1 MELTL
6 ISLNIQQDLHHHL
19 AIPFLQSK
27 KPDIVCLQEVF
38 KEDLHLYEEALGMKS
53 FYKPECF
60 IESLVTGDGKDKLF
74 GVAILTNKEAVF
86 DFSYIV
92 GDEAHIPVFDF
103 KNSLTERNI
112 INTVLIWVDIQNS
125 NGKSMR
131 VATTH
136 FTWTPDGSS
145 TKYQLED
152 MQKLINVLDTK
163 LGHFILTGDLNAP
176 RGSESFSKLA
186 EKYIDN
192 IPEKYDSSLD
202 PNLHRV
208 RGLKHMVD
216 GLFSTKE
223 YTISNVS
230 LEEGASDHKAVIA
243 TISL

>member
-1 MELTL
+1 MQLKL

-38 KEDLHLYEEALGMKS
+38 KEDLYLYEEALGMKS

-60 IESLVTGDGKDKLF
+60 VESLVTADGKDKLL

-92 GDEAHIPVFDF
+92 GTEEYIPVFDF
-103 KNSLTERNI
+103 KNSLIERNI
-112 INTVLIWVDIQNS
+112 INTVLIWADIKNS
-125 NGKSMR
+125 DGKNMR

-136 FTWTPDGSS
+136 FTWTPNGSS
-145 TKYQLED
+145 TTYQLED
-152 MQKLINVLDTK
+152 VQKLINLLDTK
-163 LGHFILTGDLNAP
+163 LKDFILIGDLNAL
-176 RGSESFSKLA
+176 RGKESFSKLA
-186 EKYIDN
+186 QKYIDN

-202 PNLHRV
+202 PQLHRIK
-208 RGLKHMVD
+208 GLKYMVD

-223 YTISNVS
+223 YKISNVS
-230 LEEGASDHKAVIA
+230 LETGASDHKAVIA
-243 TISL
+243 IVSL